1 MANTKYMNGTD
12 DCGYM
17 VTRLTIADLDA
28 IEPHEAEYFG
38 IAMCTCGKARMTIN
52 LDVHDMGP
60 NDVAIFSPKDM
71 VHSESVSED
80 FCLKVIFITRL
91 EILREAAAQVL
102 PFVMDSSA
110 SRSEE
115 RRCRERV

>member
-1 MANTKYMNGTD
+1 TKYMNGTD

-80 FCLKVIFITRL
+80 FCLKVIFITHGSKSCAR
-91 EILREAAAQVL
+91 QQ
-102 PFVMDSSA
+102 
-110 SRSEE
+110 
-115 RRCRERV
+115 RRCFPSLWIRAHRAPSSPRSSGE